1 MLSWHYY
8 KRRKRLNVKMW
19 LVRNN
24 ITSYDALCSFLRATG
39 VTPPSVEE
47 AETFLNPGRQ
57 KISPPPPLRTL
68 PPPPPPVTKPVVKP
82 PPPPV
87 TKPVVKSPPPA
98 ATPSP
103 QSSKSK
109 DQKIELEK
117 SNPKVSTRLA
127 AHDAYVKSRKKA
139 ADTPSPLKEKTST
152 RVATKKKM
160 KKTTKKKTTG
170 K

>member
-39 VTPPSVEE
+39 VTPPSAEE

-57 KISPPPPLRTL
+57 KISPPPPPRTL
-68 PPPPPPVTKPVVKP
+68 PPPPPRTLPSPPPPVTKPVVKP
-82 PPPPV
+82 
-87 TKPVVKSPPPA
+87 PPPA

-139 ADTPSPLKEKTST
+139 ADTPSPLKGKTST
-152 RVATKKKM
+152 RVATKKKA
-160 KKTTKKKTTG
+160 KKTTKKKTAG